1 MEKKNTILLTVIAVA
16 TLLVA
21 VVGATFAYFTAT
33 TNPDGNGGTDTVNTT
48 TVGDIDL
55 EMAPVTV
62 SNDLKYPGGFL
73 VVGASVTATDSDTTN
88 DFDLTYQLNGTISN
102 GTATELTWTLYE
114 VASQVATPVTG
125 CTVNEV
131 QVGEETRYNYT
142 GCTVDATILG
152 GTEVKTGKVAAATG
166 EGLDTPGTATVTAT
180 GETLTS
186 SNSGAATYY
195 YLVVEYP
202 NKESSQDADQG
213 KSVTATLTKLTNVQ
227 SAVHS

>member
-21 VVGATFAYFTAT
+21 VVGATFAYFTAS
-33 TNPDGNGGTDTVNTT
+33 TNPDGSGGTDTVNTT

-73 VVGASVTATDSDTTN
+73 VVGASVTATDSDTAN

-102 GTATELTWTLYE
+102 GTGTELTWTLYE

-131 QVGEETRYNYT
+131 KVGTETRYNYT

-152 GTEVKTGKVAAATG
+152 GTEVATGKVAAATG
-166 EGLDTPGTATVTAT
+166 EGLVTPGTVTVTAA

-202 NKESSQDADQG
+202 NKEAPQDADQG
-213 KSVTATLTKLTNVQ
+213 KSVTATLTNLTDAQ
-227 SAVHS
+227 SVVHS